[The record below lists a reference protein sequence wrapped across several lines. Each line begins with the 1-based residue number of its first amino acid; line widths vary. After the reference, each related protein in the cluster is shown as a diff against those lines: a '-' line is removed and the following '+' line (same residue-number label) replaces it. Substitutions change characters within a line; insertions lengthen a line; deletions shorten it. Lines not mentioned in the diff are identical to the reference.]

1 MSKCGAWV
9 QPKDRWS
16 NERQCSRNEK
26 HDTGLCSVHLKMQ
39 YKGQFGGMALML
51 LEESDYDPR
60 FSATHNSKVMKD
72 YLESNM
78 PPYYITNLLTHM
90 NQLAY
95 LISMA
100 AAQAPANWEWV
111 RSQPRK
117 YEHIKDVNDE
127 LLRQSLGYE
136 QEHTQWAM
144 QRGDSYEDYDKV
156 INSFGLDTMPEHEYD
171 SLKIDYEEYMKEKR
185 EYDNEVQKIVGE
197 FRDEKNKLISDLHE
211 QQRIALGGLIV
222 PTNPLD

>member
-1 MSKCGAWV
+1 
-9 QPKDRWS
+9 
-16 NERQCSRNEK
+16 
-26 HDTGLCSVHLKMQ
+26 
-39 YKGQFGGMALML
+39 
-51 LEESDYDPR
+51 
-60 FSATHNSKVMKD
+60 MKD

-136 QEHTQWAM
+136 QDHTQWAM

-171 SLKIDYEEYMKEKR
+171 SLKIDYEEYRKEKR
-185 EYDNEVQKIVGE
+185 AYDNEVQKIVGE

>member
-1 MSKCGAWV
+1 MSKCSAWV

-16 NERQCSRNEK
+16 SQRQCSRNEK

-39 YKGQFGGMALML
+39 YKTQFGGMAIML

-60 FSATHNSKVMKD
+60 FSSTHNQKVMND

-78 PPYYITNLLTHM
+78 PPYYITNLFSAM

-95 LISMA
+95 WISTGEA
-100 AAQAPANWEWV
+100 KATAHWEWV

-127 LLRQSLGYE
+127 LLRQSLVYE
-136 QEHTQWAM
+136 REHTQWAM
-144 QRGDSYEDYDKV
+144 ERGDSYEDYDKV

-185 EYDNEVQKIVGE
+185 AFDREQKKILGE
-197 FRDEKNKLISDLHE
+197 FRDKKNKLISDLHE

-222 PTNPLD
+222 PISPLD

>member
-1 MSKCGAWV
+1 MDKCQQWV

-39 YKGQFGGMALML
+39 YKGQFGGMAIML

-60 FSATHNSKVMKD
+60 FSATHNQKVMND

-78 PPYYITNLLTHM
+78 PPYYIPNLLTHM

-95 LISMA
+95 SISMA
-100 AAQAPANWEWV
+100 DAKAPATWEWV

-127 LLRQSLGYE
+127 LLRQSLNYE
-136 QEHTQWAM
+136 QDHTRWAM
-144 QRGDSYEDYDKV
+144 EQGESYEDYDKA
-156 INSFGLDTMPEHEYD
+156 IAGFGLDTMPEHDYD
-171 SLKIDYEEYMKEKR
+171 SLKIDYEEYIEEKR
-185 EYDNEVQKIVGE
+185 AYDNEFQKIMGE
-197 FRDEKNKLISDLHE
+197 FRDEQTKLIIDLRE
-211 QQRIALGGLIV
+211 RQQKELAGLIV
-222 PTNPLD
+222 PVSPLE

>member
-1 MSKCGAWV
+1 
-9 QPKDRWS
+9 
-16 NERQCSRNEK
+16 
-26 HDTGLCSVHLKMQ
+26 
-39 YKGQFGGMALML
+39 
-51 LEESDYDPR
+51 
-60 FSATHNSKVMKD
+60 
-72 YLESNM
+72 
-78 PPYYITNLLTHM
+78 
-90 NQLAY
+90 
-95 LISMA
+95 
-100 AAQAPANWEWV
+100 

-127 LLRQSLGYE
+127 LLRQSLAYE
-136 QEHTQWAM
+136 QDHTRWAM

-185 EYDNEVQKIVGE
+185 AYDNEVQKIVGE